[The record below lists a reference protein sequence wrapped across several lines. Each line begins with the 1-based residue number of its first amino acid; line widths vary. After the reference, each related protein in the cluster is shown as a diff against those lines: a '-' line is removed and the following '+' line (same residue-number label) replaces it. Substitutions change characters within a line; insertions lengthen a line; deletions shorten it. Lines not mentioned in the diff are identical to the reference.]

1 MSVFTFNNNLCDTPN
16 IIHTV
21 PAWHDT
27 CSQPSYIIQN
37 FYIEEVTIL
46 HFGFI
51 IDGQNIYSCFV
62 VSTNR
67 MLILELWDVVCWAWS
82 WSLTLR
88 YFQLIIESNQS
99 ISAVKLFI
107 EHILY
112 CISSPSNILRN
123 RHTTEQNSSL
133 TPPPSIKM
141 MVAGVL
147 LDMQP
152 GISINKI

>member
-107 EHILY
+107 EHTYLILHIFTKQY
-112 CISSPSNILRN
+112 FATQTHNW
-123 RHTTEQNSSL
+123 TELL
-133 TPPPSIKM
+133 TDPTPENEDDGSWCS
-141 MVAGVL
+141 VRYAARY
-147 LDMQP
+147 QYQ
-152 GISINKI
+152 

>member
-107 EHILY
+107 EHTYLILHIFTKQY
-112 CISSPSNILRN
+112 FAKQTHNW
-123 RHTTEQNSSL
+123 TELL
-133 TPPPSIKM
+133 TDPTPEHEDDGSWC
-141 MVAGVL
+141 
-147 LDMQP
+147 
-152 GISINKI
+152 